1 MTEEVPPSWIRYHA
15 DIGGSPR
22 LVILAMSRTI
32 IADPSARNF
41 FEGDVEGRRA
51 LPGSRA
57 RPCCV
62 LRTASCPVAR
72 LSTLQTFEAVCP
84 LHYPISHR
92 PDAGKVEADRDAV
105 SRWTGLYVTKDLH
118 QFVDQLR
125 KQMNHRHKY
134 VLSLGGQLR
143 QVYKQSPLPATGS
156 LCVCSYA
163 ATTCA
168 ESRLP

>member
-32 IADPSARNF
+32 IADPSVRNF

-92 PDAGKVEADRDAV
+92 PDAEKWKQTATLCPLDWPLCDKGLTPICGPTKEANEPP
-105 SRWTGLYVTKDLH
+105 S
-118 QFVDQLR
+118 
-125 KQMNHRHKY
+125 Y
-134 VLSLGGQLR
+134 VLSLGGQLG